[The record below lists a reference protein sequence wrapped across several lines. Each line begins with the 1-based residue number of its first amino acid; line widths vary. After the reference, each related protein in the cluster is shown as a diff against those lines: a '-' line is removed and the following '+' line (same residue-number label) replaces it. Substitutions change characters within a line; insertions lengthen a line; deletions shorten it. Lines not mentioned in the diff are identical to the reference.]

1 MVSSEVARRM
11 HADIKP
17 RPTIL
22 VVEKDREV
30 LDLIAE
36 VIRRAGYEVLAVSDP
51 GVVVLLCADA
61 KQSIDLVVCEFNL
74 PGLNG
79 IQLAKNLRTIDPSV
93 EFIIMSGHPAAL
105 EAATS
110 EGLAGV
116 RKPFSFSEL
125 LTAIHERIGTG
136 R

>member
-1 MVSSEVARRM
+1 M

-36 VIRRAGYEVLAVSDP
+36 FIRRAGYEFLGVSDP
-51 GVVVLLCADA
+51 GDVVLLRADA
-61 KQSIDLVVCEFNL
+61 KQAIDLVICEFNL

-79 IQLAKNLRTIDPSV
+79 IQLAKNLRTIDPRV
-93 EFIIMSGHPAAL
+93 EFIIMSDHPAAL
-105 EAATS
+105 EAVTS